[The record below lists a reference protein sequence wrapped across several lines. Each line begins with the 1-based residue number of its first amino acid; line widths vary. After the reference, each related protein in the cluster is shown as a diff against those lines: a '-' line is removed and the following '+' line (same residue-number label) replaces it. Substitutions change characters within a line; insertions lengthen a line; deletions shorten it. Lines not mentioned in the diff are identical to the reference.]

1 MGLEEDIKQDKGFRS
16 QRHKAIINIMYTEG
30 WLRNK
35 LSETLK
41 PHDLTSQ
48 QYNVLR
54 ILRGS
59 KPKPLST
66 SCIRSR
72 MLDKMSDASRIVD
85 RLEKKCLVEKKACS
99 SDKRL
104 VDVFITKEGLTL
116 LEKIDSS
123 VSNMDKLFE
132 SISEEEA
139 TRFFGRPD
147 EEFIAGLDISLRPP
161 TVVRAEYLERHR
173 ALLEACG

>member
-1 MGLEEDIKQDKGFRS
+1 MGLEEDIKQDKGFKSER
-16 QRHKAIINIMYTEG
+16 QKAIINIMYTEG
-30 WLRNK
+30 WLRNR

-59 KPKPLST
+59 KPKAMST

-85 RLEKKCLVEKKACS
+85 RLDKKKLVQKKSCAK
-99 SDKRL
+99 DKRL
-104 VDVFITKEGLTL
+104 VDVFITTAGLTL
-116 LEKIDSS
+116 LEKIDGS
-123 VSNMDKLFE
+123 VDNMDKMFA
-132 SISEEEA
+132 SISVEEA
-139 TRFFGRPD
+139 ETLNN
-147 EEFIAGLDISLRPP
+147 ILDKLRD
-161 TVVRAEYLERHR
+161 
-173 ALLEACG
+173 

>member
-1 MGLEEDIKQDKGFRS
+1 MGLEEDIKQDKGFKSER
-16 QRHKAIINIMYTEG
+16 QKAIINIMYTEG
-30 WLRNK
+30 WLRNR

-59 KPKPLST
+59 KPKAMST

-85 RLEKKCLVEKKACS
+85 RLDKKNLVRKKACAT
-99 SDKRL
+99 DKRL
-104 VDVFITKEGLTL
+104 VDVFITKEGLAL
-116 LEKIDSS
+116 LEKIDGS
-123 VSNMDKLFE
+123 VDNMDKMFD
-132 SISEEEA
+132 SITLEEA
-139 TRFFGRPD
+139 ETLNR
-147 EEFIAGLDISLRPP
+147 ILDKLRD
-161 TVVRAEYLERHR
+161 
-173 ALLEACG
+173 

>member
-1 MGLEEDIKQDKGFRS
+1 MGLEEDIRQDKGFKSER
-16 QRHKAIINIMYTEG
+16 QKAIINIMYTEG
-30 WLRNK
+30 WLRNR

-59 KPKPLST
+59 KPKAMST

-85 RLEKKCLVEKKACS
+85 RLDKKKLVQKKACAA
-99 SDKRL
+99 DKRL
-104 VDVFITKEGLTL
+104 VDVFITKEGLSL
-116 LEKIDSS
+116 LDKIDAS
-123 VSNMDKLFE
+123 VDNMDTMFN
-132 SISEEEA
+132 SITLEEA
-139 TRFFGRPD
+139 ETLNK
-147 EEFIAGLDISLRPP
+147 ILDKLR
-161 TVVRAEYLERHR
+161 V
-173 ALLEACG
+173 